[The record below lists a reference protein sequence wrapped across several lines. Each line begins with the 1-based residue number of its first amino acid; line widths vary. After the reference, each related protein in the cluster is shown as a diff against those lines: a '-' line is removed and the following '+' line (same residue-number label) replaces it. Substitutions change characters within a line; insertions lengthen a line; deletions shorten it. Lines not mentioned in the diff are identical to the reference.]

1 MPSLKFTHWRC
12 GQKWNKSKYF
22 LVYSIQI
29 GLYYMSAL
37 NLTNCSESF
46 TCFFSWYVQMAWES
60 LFGIG
65 SWQTLLSLW
74 ISWRAVEASRLQR
87 RLYLRLDCSQP
98 TMIKNKYKIY
108 MNIHEDY
115 TSSQAEIKL
124 YEDNIFLINLSIN
137 LEKFNY
143 IEIFPILMQFFEQ
156 DVILIYIRNLC

>member
-1 MPSLKFTHWRC
+1 MGKNKTRANIPCIQYSNWTWVFLTYTTILI
-12 GQKWNKSKYF
+12 WN
-22 LVYSIQI
+22 Q
-29 GLYYMSAL
+29 
-37 NLTNCSESF
+37 SF

-74 ISWRAVEASRLQR
+74 ISWRAAEVSRLQR
-87 RLYLRLDCSQP
+87 RLYLHLDCSQP

-115 TSSQAEIKL
+115 TSSQAKIKL
-124 YEDNIFLINLSIN
+124 YEDNILLINLSIN

-156 DVILIYIRNLC
+156 DVILIYFRNLC